1 MVHHDNRGASSDV
14 DVALSNVKAFAPG
27 LHLIAG
33 ELASLQLS
41 GSSFLFSKSL
51 FWKLR
56 STFGVGLRFYRC
68 DLVVRA
74 LVSAILV
81 LCLNDALGFEIL
93 SNKIVLSLLNTTFSP
108 LIQKDVLMIKTK

>member
-27 LHLIAG
+27 
-33 ELASLQLS
+33 LASLQLS